1 MHIVTIFNSPPSL
14 HAAKF
19 NDKRLNTNSYRVKY
33 RKLILQFLLHLIL
46 VPSHPQKFDRTIIS
60 VKKTIVRLITKNYGY
75 WPKSLSKWV
84 KVNFILYRHSN
95 SYIFLID
102 DQYHLYPSKHH
113 STTQAIIISTKIYVW
128 IPTIIY
134 SWTRNKK
141 KKERSITFLELQLFF
156 PILVLNCIFEAKK

>member
-102 DQYHLYPSKHH
+102 DQYHLYPSKHN
-113 STTQAIIISTKIYVW
+113 STTQAIIISTKFMFESPLSYI
-128 IPTIIY
+128 
-134 SWTRNKK
+134 
-141 KKERSITFLELQLFF
+141 LELETRRKRKDQ
-156 PILVLNCIFEAKK
+156 